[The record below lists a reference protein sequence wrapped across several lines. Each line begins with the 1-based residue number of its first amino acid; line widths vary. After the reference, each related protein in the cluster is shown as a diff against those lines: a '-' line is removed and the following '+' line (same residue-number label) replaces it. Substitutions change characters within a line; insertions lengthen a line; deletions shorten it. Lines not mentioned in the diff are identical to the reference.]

1 MILVVSAFDSSKIL
15 AEHSIRPSDL
25 FRLNARLGS
34 FIHSYIHTFMDAILP
49 FDGHESVVLLRTCE
63 YGSSTARSESV
74 GPSDQGTGNKT
85 GRKNISD
92 TYSNSFNF
100 IR

>member
-15 AEHSIRPSDL
+15 ADHSIRPSDL
-25 FRLNARLGS
+25 FLLNARLGS
-34 FIHSYIHTFMDAILP
+34 FIHTFMHAILP

-63 YGSSTARSESV
+63 YGSTARSESV